1 MIINRKRL
9 PRIIAKLRQTIMEI
23 SKGINHV
30 SEVVVDKLLIDAV
43 RVDEFIFLN
52 AAHR

>member
-9 PRIIAKLRQTIMEI
+9 PRIIAKLRQTIIEI

-30 SEVVVDKLLIDAV
+30 SEVVVDKLLIEAG
-43 RVDEFIFLN
+43 RIDEFIF
-52 AAHR
+52 